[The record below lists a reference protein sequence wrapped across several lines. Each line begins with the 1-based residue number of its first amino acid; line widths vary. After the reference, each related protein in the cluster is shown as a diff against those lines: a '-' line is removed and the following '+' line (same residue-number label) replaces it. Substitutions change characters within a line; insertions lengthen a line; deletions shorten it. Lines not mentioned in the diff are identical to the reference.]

1 MPLRMALIFF
11 GFFAGCLAIV
21 LVAWASGSE
30 FYVFVPASRHFTSI
44 CAKPPT
50 HPSVVLGLL
59 VACVAL
65 YLYSQRYALIFF
77 TALLAGLLL
86 GSLVGYA
93 VFAWKPTLSQVLLT
107 LAMMAEAAYGWSIQ
121 SYYLDD

>member
-1 MPLRMALIFF
+1 MQNHPLTRALF
-11 GFFAGCLAIV
+11 
-21 LVAWASGSE
+21 S
-30 FYVFVPASRHFTSI
+30 
-44 CAKPPT
+44 
-50 HPSVVLGLL
+50 GLL

-77 TALLAGLLL
+77 TALLGGLLL